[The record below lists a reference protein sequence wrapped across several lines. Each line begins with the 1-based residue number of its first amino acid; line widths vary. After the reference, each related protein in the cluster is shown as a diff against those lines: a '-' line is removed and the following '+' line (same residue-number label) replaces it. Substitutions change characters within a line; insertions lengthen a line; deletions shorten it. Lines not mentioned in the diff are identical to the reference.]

1 MITQKIDTDRN
12 NTLLK
17 QRATELIEMVR
28 SRHPDAHFTGPT
40 YWEGDELLLFDAY
53 FDDGD
58 DFELEEKLAERE
70 TDILLD
76 DDIWLGV
83 LLLPFS
89 AYKPN
94 GQNGSSNGLEL
105 DAFMSA

>member
-1 MITQKIDTDRN
+1 M
-12 NTLLK
+12 
-17 QRATELIEMVR
+17 
-28 SRHPDAHFTGPT
+28 
-40 YWEGDELLLFDAY
+40 LFDAY

-83 LLLPFS
+83 LLLPLS

-94 GQNGSSNGLEL
+94 GQNGSWNGVELEL